1 VETAVLSS
9 DEGRD
14 GRPASYMVCGTEA
27 LSSDFA
33 RSLRPASMA
42 RCAGSS
48 GGFASYR
55 RDPLVEAHREGG
67 GRWPGACY
75 NFLYEIQER

>member
-1 VETAVLSS
+1 MFTTA
-9 DEGRD
+9 
-14 GRPASYMVCGTEA
+14 
-27 LSSDFA
+27 FA

-55 RDPLVEAHREGG
+55 RDPLVDAPV
-67 GRWPGACY
+67 GRRGACY
-75 NFLYEIQER
+75 NFLYCIERADGGRLRAA